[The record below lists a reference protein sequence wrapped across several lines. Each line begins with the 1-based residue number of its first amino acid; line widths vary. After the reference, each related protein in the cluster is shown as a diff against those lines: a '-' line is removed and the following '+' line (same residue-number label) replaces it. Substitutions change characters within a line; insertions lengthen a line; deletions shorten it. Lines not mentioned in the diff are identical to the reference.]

1 MLRRGSTILQLRW
14 VENLVNWESVDR
26 PPPGESTV
34 PGWIDAAHDWFSL
47 RPDHAAQVQE
57 DDEGNSILAI
67 NKLTWLYSVPIQAH
81 EDDGYLLAGRIRG
94 LEGQGSLG
102 WQSIDENNAVL
113 LSEENIFKQS
123 GTWRPGTW
131 RWQAGYINPQS
142 GRDALRVQLTVAARA
157 QTVDFDD
164 VMLIELNEPDPV
176 SIEQLD

>member
-1 MLRRGSTILQLRW
+1 
-14 VENLVNWESVDR
+14 
-26 PPPGESTV
+26 
-34 PGWIDAAHDWFSL
+34 
-47 RPDHAAQVQE
+47 
-57 DDEGNSILAI
+57 LAI